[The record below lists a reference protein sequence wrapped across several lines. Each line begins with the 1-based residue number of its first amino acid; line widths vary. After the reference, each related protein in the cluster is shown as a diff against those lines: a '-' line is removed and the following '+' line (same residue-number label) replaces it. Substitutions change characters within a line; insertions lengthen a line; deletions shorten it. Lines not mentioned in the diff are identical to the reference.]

1 VPRHLLALALP
12 LVAFLLACSGSDQGS
27 QPALTPVPTAER
39 IDDFVVGRPLERFGI
54 GDVDAAFARYERTRA
69 DLIELYKEQDWFRDG
84 LSRGESLFVERG
96 LSFVAKIDGPRTAYI
111 SEKTIRDR
119 LYRYD
124 RLQLSQGEVEV
135 IVIYEPGQNGEREM
149 QMVKLI
155 LPVLES
161 EVGIP
166 YPLKVVTL
174 INGDFGINDYNDGE
188 FIRIDRCCVTSS
200 FILAHELSHTYWSV
214 AASWFNEGMADLT
227 AVRLLEELNSQAPTG
242 WRGEAVE
249 LESWV
254 ASRRRQAARYP
265 SLLLPRRL
273 ASQGLYEAAD
283 AFLYDIRDAIGAAD
297 FRAAVRRIYLTSDY
311 GRTNVSDFRVE
322 ETFLAF
328 AEGEQ
333 RDEVMALFN
342 GSIWGDNGEK
352 YAGLK
357 ERDSAP

>member
-1 VPRHLLALALP
+1 
-12 LVAFLLACSGSDQGS
+12 
-27 QPALTPVPTAER
+27 
-39 IDDFVVGRPLERFGI
+39 VVGRPLNRLGI
-54 GDVDAAFARYERTRA
+54 GDVEAAFARYERTRA
-69 DLIELYKEQDWFRDG
+69 NLIELYQDQPWFRDG
-84 LSRGESLFVERG
+84 LTRDESLFVERG

-111 SEKTIRDR
+111 SERTVRDK

-124 RLQLSQGEVEV
+124 TLQLSQGEVEI

-166 YPLKVVTL
+166 YPLKVVAL

-188 FIRIDRCCVTSS
+188 FIRIDRCCVNSS
-200 FILAHELSHTYWSV
+200 YILAHELSHTYWSV

-227 AVRLLEELNSQAPTG
+227 AVRLLEELNQQAPAG
-242 WRGEAVE
+242 WRGEALE

-254 ASRRRQAARYP
+254 AARRQQAARFP

-283 AFLYDIRDAIGAAD
+283 VFLFDIRQTIGAED
-297 FRAAVRRIYLTSDY
+297 FRAAVRRIYLASDY
-311 GRTNVSDFRVE
+311 GRTNVSDFRIE
-322 ETFLAF
+322 ETFLSF

-333 RDEVMALFN
+333 RDKIMALFN
-342 GSIWGDNGEK
+342 ASIWGDNGQK
-352 YAGLK
+352 YADLK
-357 ERDSAP
+357 ERDSNP